1 MLPID
6 WNFIFSI
13 ITVLVAIFAL
23 IQTHKQIQISNKQ
36 HLFDK
41 RVETNLIAVGLL
53 ELCKENKGLIDK
65 MTKDD
70 YIDDIDVVFIF
81 LTNNSYLEKCAAVV
95 LDSKDN
101 DNTEKKVFLTM
112 MENLKSVA
120 AKIRYLFK
128 KEAAELLSE
137 FVLHYQE
144 LLMEMY
150 QYNILMTNISDYNK
164 KQIASNGKQ
173 AKGQDELYADFD
185 EKKYRDN
192 LRKAAIILQQDYEKL
207 TKENI
212 KEQIEKQIKF

>member
-6 WNFIFSI
+6 WNFVLSI

-41 RVETNLIAVGLL
+41 RVETNLIAVGLF
-53 ELCKENKGLIDK
+53 ELCKEHKSLIDN
-65 MTKDD
+65 MAEEKDLSA
-70 YIDDIDVVFIF
+70 IDSVFTF

-95 LDSKDN
+95 KGN
-101 DNTEKKVFLTM
+101 DNTEKKAFLTM
-112 MENLKSVA
+112 MENLKCVA

-128 KEAAELLSE
+128 KEAAELLSD

-150 QYNILMTNISDYNK
+150 KYNILMTNISDYNIE
-164 KQIASNGKQ
+164 QIASYGKR
-173 AKGQDELYADFD
+173 AKGQDELYADFG

-207 TKENI
+207 KKENI